1 MPVLPP
7 PEASHDLC
15 PLPLPLG
22 VTRTP
27 SGRLR
32 KFGDPAGPGKWLLGL
47 GPFVW
52 GSSDP
57 SQAQMGSAWAGQGGQ
72 VGRRGSCLP
81 ASAPG

>member
-1 MPVLPP
+1 MLATS
-7 PEASHDLC
+7 EAWRDLC

-57 SQAQMGSAWAGQGGQ
+57 SQAGTGSADLGALPGQG
-72 VGRRGSCLP
+72 RAEWRGHCLP
-81 ASAPG
+81 A